1 LVVNITVIADKEVV
15 QKHREKAS
23 ENEAQNRVQTAHFA
37 YMNATHTDTND
48 MEDMVKTEA
57 AHHAARRVPMFGQG
71 EVEVN
76 FSSESPMAC
85 CGEELKPFWADDGRF
100 IGVCRR
106 CGQKYTD
113 TAQVR
118 YGGSPWIGV
127 DLDGT
132 LAHDLGNNRGNRS
145 LEQIGSP
152 IKPMLNR
159 LRKWIAEGKT
169 VKIFTARASSPKQ
182 VVMVKKWLA
191 SYGLPDLEVTNV
203 KDLRMVEL
211 WDDRCVQVMTNLGEP
226 IENGTALNRG
236 GQVPMRGFGG
246 RPESTG
252 LLSRLRI
259 FLTL

>member
-1 LVVNITVIADKEVV
+1 
-15 QKHREKAS
+15 
-23 ENEAQNRVQTAHFA
+23 
-37 YMNATHTDTND
+37 MNATHVDTNETQD
-48 MEDMVKTEA
+48 TVKTEPA
-57 AHHAARRVPMFGQG
+57 YGARRVPMFGQSEI
-71 EVEVN
+71 EVS
-76 FSSESPMAC
+76 FSPEQPIAC

-100 IGVCRR
+100 ISVCLR
-106 CGQKYTD
+106 CGQKFADKT
-113 TAQVR
+113 QVR

-132 LAHDLGNNRGNRS
+132 LAHDLGNRRENRC

-159 LRKWIAEGKT
+159 LRKWLAEGKT

-182 VVMVKKWLA
+182 VVMIKKWLA

-226 IENGTALNRG
+226 IDKDAAFNRG
-236 GQVPMRGFGG
+236 RQAVTRSFGG
-246 RPESTG
+246 RTESPG
-252 LLSRLRI
+252 ILSRLRI

>member
-1 LVVNITVIADKEVV
+1 MD
-15 QKHREKAS
+15 
-23 ENEAQNRVQTAHFA
+23 
-37 YMNATHTDTND
+37 MNDIQ
-48 MEDMVKTEA
+48 DMVKTEA
-57 AHHAARRVPMFGQG
+57 APRGTRWASMSGHS
-71 EVEVN
+71 EVEVS
-76 FSSESPMAC
+76 FLSELPLAC

-100 IGVCRR
+100 ISVCRR

-113 TAQVR
+113 KTQVR

-132 LAHDLGNNRGNRS
+132 LAHDPGNKRENRA

-169 VKIFTARASSPKQ
+169 VKIFTARASSPRQ
-182 VVMVKKWLA
+182 VVMIKKWLA

-211 WDDRCVQVMTNLGEP
+211 WDDRCVQVTTNLGEP
-226 IENGTALNRG
+226 IDKMAGFNRDR
-236 GQVPMRGFGG
+236 QVTMSGLGG
-246 RPESTG
+246 RSQSSG
-252 LLSRLRI
+252 FLSRLRLC
-259 FLTL
+259 LTL